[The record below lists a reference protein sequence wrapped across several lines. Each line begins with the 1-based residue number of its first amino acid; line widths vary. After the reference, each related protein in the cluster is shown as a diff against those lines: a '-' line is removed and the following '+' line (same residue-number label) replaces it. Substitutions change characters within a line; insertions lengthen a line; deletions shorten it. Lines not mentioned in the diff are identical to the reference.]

1 MQFTAREWMNE
12 LVVYVDAENTI
23 AEALALMRRRYV
35 NSLIIKKS
43 KTNPD
48 NAILTS
54 TDILVKIIAQEHN
67 PNEVKV
73 KEIMISPII
82 TVSTHTP
89 LKECAAL
96 MKEKQIHNLPVLDDC
111 GEVVGML
118 TATDFLVAAEAM
130 ASAPGERI
138 V

>member
-12 LVVYVDAENTI
+12 AVVFVDAENTI

-35 NSLIIKKS
+35 NSLIVKKS
-43 KTNPD
+43 RSNPEY
-48 NAILTS
+48 AILTS
-54 TDILVKIIAQEHN
+54 TDILVKIVAREYN
-67 PNEVKV
+67 PNDVKV
-73 KEIMISPII
+73 KDIMVSPMI
-82 TVSTHTP
+82 TALTHTP

-96 MKEKQIHNLPVLDDC
+96 MKARQIHHLPVLDEAGD
-111 GEVVGML
+111 VVGML

-130 ASAPGERI
+130 ARAPGERI